1 MVTPHA
7 PAASHGALSEDS
19 ILTCLGRHF
28 PQTGPSLLLG
38 RGDDCAVLKG
48 ARPLAVSSDMFL
60 EDVHFR
66 RRYFTPEETGYKALA
81 VNVSD
86 LAACGARPAG
96 FTLCLGLPGWVDAAW
111 LDAFFS
117 GMATLAAEHNMVLA
131 GGDLSGCERLHISV
145 TVWGEPAD
153 PGNFLTRGG
162 SMPGDV
168 LFVVGRLGLARV
180 GLHELEAHGR
190 AACNDWPAAC
200 AAHLHPEPQVD
211 AGLML
216 ARAGFN
222 ARPPALMDV
231 SDGIMRDLPRL
242 LGLTGELSAGA
253 HSGRGVLGAEIMIAR
268 GQLHPEVVRHA
279 EATGR
284 NPVHEALLG
293 GEDYALLGSCAA
305 DMLPPLHA
313 AIPRLTSIGVVT
325 AGGGI
330 VCNNEP
336 LDKLAAMRGF
346 DHFDHKPQEA

>member
-1 MVTPHA
+1 M
-7 PAASHGALSEDS
+7 
-19 ILTCLGRHF
+19 
-28 PQTGPSLLLG
+28 
-38 RGDDCAVLKG
+38 
-48 ARPLAVSSDMFL
+48 
-60 EDVHFR
+60 
-66 RRYFTPEETGYKALA
+66 
-81 VNVSD
+81 
-86 LAACGARPAG
+86 
-96 FTLCLGLPGWVDAAW
+96 
-111 LDAFFS
+111 
-117 GMATLAAEHNMVLA
+117 
-131 GGDLSGCERLHISV
+131 
-145 TVWGEPAD
+145 
-153 PGNFLTRGG
+153 
-162 SMPGDV
+162 

-180 GLHELEAHGR
+180 GLNVLEAHGR
-190 AACNDWPAAC
+190 AALADWPSAC

-242 LGLTGELSAGA
+242 LGLTGELSAGGQ
-253 HSGRGVLGAEIMIAR
+253 SGRGALGAEILLAR
-268 GQLHPEVVRHA
+268 GQLHPEVVGYA
-279 EATGR
+279 DATGK

-293 GEDYALLGSCAA
+293 GEDYALLGSCAP

-346 DHFDHKPQEA
+346 DHFDSNQQDA